1 MDKSMAIK
9 VVAVIA
15 VVAIVAAVVI
25 IAIPKGGDPEYN
37 PTPVA
42 SPLLVR
48 GNADENYVI
57 DSNDMKVVEDVI
69 AKKKT
74 LDDYPFA
81 DVNNDGKVDDTD
93 KTILKNMIDR
103 KDGTTIYI
111 QALGV
116 DGKETTVQVKY
127 PLRDVVTYASN
138 MEMATN
144 YAGGG
149 EYVAGYFT
157 KSYKNAEASVAATA
171 VDLKGSARQI
181 SDEAWANFTSLDATL
196 TAQGRS
202 IGALLVDFSGIA
214 QMTEARV
221 QDLADAGIPLIIYK
235 PADSLSETSAVVT
248 LSYLFGQKTE
258 KTGQEYAKLWDK
270 VTGYLQQK
278 LGNMADADKNTYIS
292 FNMYIYI
299 CQNDSTFNSTPATAY
314 GLPYYKTNAEFAEKY
329 KGASSSK
336 MTSTEAL
343 ANYTDADKL
352 INNRSIDWVADEAAA
367 KAMIV
372 ETWEHSNSGTPSTE
386 YFKGF
391 DDKLYY
397 VNNLLP
403 GPVKLAY
410 IAACLY
416 DAITI
421 EWADGIFNDA
431 VNIGLLPIQGQTPM
445 TTLTCFDYDD
455 YQEAKA

>member
-1 MDKSMAIK
+1 MVVK
-9 VVAVIA
+9 VVA
-15 VVAIVAAVVI
+15 VVAIVAVVAAGIII
-25 IAIPKGGDPEYN
+25 IALPKGENSEYN
-37 PTPVA
+37 PTPVD

-57 DSNDMKVVEDVI
+57 DSNDMKVVDDVI

-74 LDDYPFA
+74 LEDYPFA
-81 DVNNDGKVDDTD
+81 DVNNDGSVDDTD
-93 KTILKNMIDR
+93 KKILQDMIDR
-103 KDGTTIYI
+103 KEGTTIYI

-116 DGKETTVQVKY
+116 DGKDTTVQVKY
-127 PLRDVVTYASN
+127 PLRNVVTYASN

-149 EYVAGYFT
+149 EFVAGYFT
-157 KSYKNAEASVAATA
+157 KSYKNAESSVASSA

-181 SDEAWANFTSLDATL
+181 KDEAWANFTNLDATL
-196 TAQGRS
+196 TAQGKS

-221 QDLADAGIPLIIYK
+221 QDLNEAGIPLIIYK

-248 LSYLFGQKTE
+248 LSYLFGVKTE
-258 KTGQEYAKLWDK
+258 KIGQEYAKLWDK
-270 VTGYLQQK
+270 VTGYLQEK
-278 LGNMADADKNTYIS
+278 LGNLADEGKSTYIS

-314 GLPYYKTNAEFAEKY
+314 GLPYYKTNNEFAEKY
-329 KGASSSK
+329 KGTGSSK
-336 MTSTEAL
+336 MTTTEAL
-343 ANYTDADKL
+343 ANYTNVNKL
-352 INNRSIDWVADEAAA
+352 INNRSNDWVADEAAA
-367 KAMIV
+367 KAAIV
-372 ETWEHSNSGTPSTE
+372 ETWEHDNSGTPSTE

-391 DDKLYY
+391 DNKLYY

-410 IAACLY
+410 VASCLY
-416 DAITI
+416 DSITT

-431 VNIGLLPIQGQTPM
+431 VKIGLLPLQGQTPV
-445 TTLTCFDYDD
+445 TTLACFDYED
-455 YQEAKA
+455 YQKAKA